1 MTSEAVGKPAGRQ
14 EGDRNFMKGASEPK
28 GSQRQAAKERRSQG
42 TKEPRNQGA
51 KEPKSQA
58 AKEPR
63 SQGIK
68 EAQKPS
74 PNRPENYVKSGSII
88 FMSVAWVWK

>member
-1 MTSEAVGKPAGRQ
+1 M
-14 EGDRNFMKGASEPK
+14 
-28 GSQRQAAKERRSQG
+28 
-42 TKEPRNQGA
+42 
-51 KEPKSQA
+51 SQA
-58 AKEPR
+58 AKEPRSQGAMQASSQGAKEPRSQAAKELR